1 MTSKASLMGKH
12 LASMAMQGATTDM
25 KTTKTNTKV
34 TAKTPAKQVKKAPLT
49 AKNTTKKPVSNE
61 KSVKKPIKS
70 TPKKETLN
78 EKIDQKTTEQ
88 TQKTTQKLPK
98 VTHKYMKTDPVVAHY
113 GEPPRQ
119 MYDKDGYYI
128 PDPDAPIIDKINP
141 CHVDHSGYVDFMQGV
156 FEFFGSECQCC
167 SGARIIVLYLAAIL
181 AFYSMKISILLMVIV
196 GVAILWGNLTHD
208 HKDDIVKDTQD
219 GKD

>member
-61 KSVKKPIKS
+61 KSVKKPIKKVQK
-70 TPKKETLN
+70 T
-78 EKIDQKTTEQ
+78 DQKTVEQPPKTEQ
-88 TQKTTQKLPK
+88 KPLKT
-98 VTHKYMKTDPVVAHY
+98 THKYMKTDPVVAHY

-167 SGARIIVLYLAAIL
+167 SGARILVLYLAAIL

>member
-1 MTSKASLMGKH
+1 
-12 LASMAMQGATTDM
+12 
-25 KTTKTNTKV
+25 
-34 TAKTPAKQVKKAPLT
+34 
-49 AKNTTKKPVSNE
+49 
-61 KSVKKPIKS
+61 
-70 TPKKETLN
+70 
-78 EKIDQKTTEQ
+78 
-88 TQKTTQKLPK
+88 
-98 VTHKYMKTDPVVAHY
+98 
-113 GEPPRQ
+113 

-167 SGARIIVLYLAAIL
+167 SGARILVLYLAAIL